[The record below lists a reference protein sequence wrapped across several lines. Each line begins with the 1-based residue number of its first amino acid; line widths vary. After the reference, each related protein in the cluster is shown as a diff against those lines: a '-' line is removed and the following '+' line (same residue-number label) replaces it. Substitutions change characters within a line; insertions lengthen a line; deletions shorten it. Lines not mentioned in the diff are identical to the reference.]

1 MKIKS
6 GGGITSNKYV
16 TSKAPKVEPRSKAMS
31 PEAVAQQG
39 AATAFKKPPLVQGPG
54 YTPAKVGATGVGKAT
69 VRPDTPG
76 PGSGRTTYAS
86 GSQGSYGPVVQG
98 ETNRAPDPPATAPGK
113 DILGDFGPESRSRKL
128 LSLMNRL

>member
-16 TSKAPKVEPRSKAMS
+16 TNKAPKVEPKSKAMS
-31 PEAVAQQG
+31 PEATAQLG
-39 AATAFKKPPLVQGPG
+39 AATAFKKPPLVAGKG
-54 YTPAKVGATGVGKAT
+54 YTPGALGPTGVGKAT
-69 VRPDTPG
+69 TSTATSG

-86 GSQGSYGPVVQG
+86 GSQGSYGPVARG

-113 DILGDFGPESRSRKL
+113 DILRDYGPERRG
-128 LSLMNRL
+128 R